1 MNDRQKKSHW
11 TTRKICYFFFL
22 CQCIEPGCA
31 KRSKNL
37 GISPPRRLPSAKVCV
52 WRQTVLDWNMTCE
65 DRRKKPGCRWLNGS
79 SRASTKWGQT
89 CSGRICSGW
98 WFGTM
103 EFYDFP
109 FSWNFIIPTDFHS
122 IIFQRGRRKTTN
134 RCVDF
139 QNVLIPECTAP
150 SIGSRKSLVSW
161 RGCFRRGSM
170 KTLW

>member
-52 WRQTVLDWNMTCE
+52 WRQTCWTGTWLARTAEKNQAADGWMDPLEHLRNGVKHVLAGYVLVGGLEPWNFMTFHSV
-65 DRRKKPGCRWLNGS
+65 G
-79 SRASTKWGQT
+79 
-89 CSGRICSGW
+89 
-98 WFGTM
+98 
-103 EFYDFP
+103 
-109 FSWNFIIPTDFHS
+109 NFIIPTDFHS